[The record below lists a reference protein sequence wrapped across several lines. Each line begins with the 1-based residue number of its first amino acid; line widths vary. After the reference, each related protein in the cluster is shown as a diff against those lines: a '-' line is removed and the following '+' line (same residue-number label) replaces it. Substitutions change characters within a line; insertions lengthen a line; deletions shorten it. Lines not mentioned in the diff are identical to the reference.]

1 MNVVRG
7 SCGRCSERRCS
18 AATTLLKRPADAAL
32 SQGIWAVLAVFLL
45 IYIVK
50 SNERFS
56 ARQEEREKQ
65 YQELLSALTEKFNV
79 LSVIE
84 RDITEVKEYIM
95 ADTKEV
101 NQIYVA
107 VDCGK
112 SDTKLVSYNVTGN
125 KKIKAKFRTKISPG
139 TFDDD
144 MYGRGTFIAQIDDGP
159 VYKVGRDART
169 EPSLES
175 TKKTDIHRVCTLA
188 AIAYACGSKGDN
200 DVTIAIGLPLQ
211 ICNIAEERIEYKDF
225 ILGEIGK
232 EHTVKIK
239 PVCNGPVLTV
249 KFRFKAERVYPEGIG
264 VLYEY
269 PTQFSGPTGII
280 DIGNLNINLLYS
292 DQFLPL
298 NESCSTDELGGQ
310 ILLTGLAQELTSNFA
325 RCDEHMALSILARK
339 ELNRCLPDK
348 TGKHPEI
355 VEESRKIIK
364 NNLSEYVGKIKGKC
378 DAKHWPIAY
387 MDLVAM
393 GGTSKLI
400 SEELKEAFGDQI
412 FIPEEPE
419 FVNAKGFLR
428 KICAD
433 DGIDVKA
440 TQTEEG

>member
-1 MNVVRG
+1 MSGCQCPGTELEVFFFQA
-7 SCGRCSERRCS
+7 E
-18 AATTLLKRPADAAL
+18 D
-32 SQGIWAVLAVFLL
+32 GI
-45 IYIVK
+45 
-50 SNERFS
+50 
-56 ARQEEREKQ
+56 
-65 YQELLSALTEKFNV
+65 
-79 LSVIE
+79 
-84 RDITEVKEYIM
+84 RDW
-95 ADTKEV
+95 
-101 NQIYVA
+101 
-107 VDCGK
+107 
-112 SDTKLVSYNVTGN
+112 SVTGVQTCV
-125 KKIKAKFRTKISPG
+125 FRS
-139 TFDDD
+139 
-144 MYGRGTFIAQIDDGP
+144 
-159 VYKVGRDART
+159 
-169 EPSLES
+169 
-175 TKKTDIHRVCTLA
+175 
-188 AIAYACGSKGDN
+188 ACGSKGDN

-364 NNLSEYVGKIKGKC
+364 NNY
-378 DAKHWPIAY
+378 
-387 MDLVAM
+387 
-393 GGTSKLI
+393 T
-400 SEELKEAFGDQI
+400 
-412 FIPEEPE
+412 
-419 FVNAKGFLR
+419 LR
-428 KICAD
+428 K
-433 DGIDVKA
+433 DVI
-440 TQTEEG
+440 TCHY

>member
-1 MNVVRG
+1 
-7 SCGRCSERRCS
+7 
-18 AATTLLKRPADAAL
+18 
-32 SQGIWAVLAVFLL
+32 
-45 IYIVK
+45 
-50 SNERFS
+50 
-56 ARQEEREKQ
+56 
-65 YQELLSALTEKFNV
+65 
-79 LSVIE
+79 
-84 RDITEVKEYIM
+84 M
-95 ADTKEV
+95 ADTKGV

-249 KFRFKAERVYPEGIG
+249 RFRFKAERVYPEGIG

-364 NNLSEYVGKIKGKC
+364 NNLAEYVGKIKGKC

-433 DGIDVKA
+433 DGIDVGA
-440 TQTEEG
+440 AQTKEG